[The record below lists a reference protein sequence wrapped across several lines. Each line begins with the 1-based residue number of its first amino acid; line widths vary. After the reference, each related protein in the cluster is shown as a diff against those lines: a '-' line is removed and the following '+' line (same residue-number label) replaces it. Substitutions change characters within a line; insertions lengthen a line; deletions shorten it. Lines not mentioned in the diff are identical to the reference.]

1 MFYRRRFSKQNFAP
15 KEDIILNAYTIELND
30 NWRLSTTVL
39 NPDPSLYDG
48 VYESYSNHKTPNS
61 CATVTITIRDLDKF
75 TLYIRSYA
83 ESYYDYVMV
92 SQLDKV
98 IDQNTSYLYTELVK
112 AHTRGTQLS
121 GTDIYSYTPVTFEN
135 IGGGE
140 HVITIIYRKDSSG
153 DSYDDTGYLLIGKPK
168 ASTDAPDSG
177 DTPDNEQMDVNNY
190 LTIEALEDGLT
201 AYLSASNCEYCIDGD
216 NNWVTLTAGST
227 SPSIN
232 QGQTISFKGNI
243 QPSSSTGIGTFTISK
258 SCNLKGNCMSM
269 LFGDNANKNYSLSG
283 YNYAFYKLFQNCHT
297 IQNVSKNFLP
307 AMVLSSNCYYY
318 MFYNCS
324 NLLTAPDLPA
334 TTLAGS
340 CYYSMFYNCSNLLTA
355 PNLPGQTL
363 QSYCYYCMF
372 YNCKSLTQAP
382 IISATTLAY
391 HCCYYMFYNCTNLV
405 IGPGLLA
412 LKLESYCYYS
422 MFSGCISLTYLK
434 MLATDISASGCLSS
448 WVKNINTDN
457 GVFIKNINATWDVTG
472 DNGIP
477 PKWSIQYY
485 NPDTGQITT

>member
-1 MFYRRRFSKQNFAP
+1 
-15 KEDIILNAYTIELND
+15 
-30 NWRLSTTVL
+30 
-39 NPDPSLYDG
+39 
-48 VYESYSNHKTPNS
+48 
-61 CATVTITIRDLDKF
+61 
-75 TLYIRSYA
+75 
-83 ESYYDYVMV
+83 
-92 SQLDKV
+92 
-98 IDQNTSYLYTELVK
+98 
-112 AHTRGTQLS
+112 
-121 GTDIYSYTPVTFEN
+121 
-135 IGGGE
+135 
-140 HVITIIYRKDSSG
+140 
-153 DSYDDTGYLLIGKPK
+153 
-168 ASTDAPDSG
+168 
-177 DTPDNEQMDVNNY
+177 MDVNNY

-318 MFYNCS
+318 MFYNC
-324 NLLTAPDLPA
+324 
-334 TTLAGS
+334 
-340 CYYSMFYNCSNLLTA
+340 
-355 PNLPGQTL
+355 
-363 QSYCYYCMF
+363 
-372 YNCKSLTQAP
+372 
-382 IISATTLAY
+382 
-391 HCCYYMFYNCTNLV
+391 TNLV
-405 IGPGLLA
+405 IGPDLLA

-422 MFSGCISLTYLK
+422 MFSGCISLAYLK
-434 MLATDISASGCLSS
+434 MLATDISASGCLSG
-448 WVKNINTDN
+448 WVKNIDTDN